1 MPYDFD
7 LFVIGAGSGGVR
19 CARVAASHGARVAVA
34 ESSHWGGTCVNL
46 GCVPKKLMVQAS
58 EYGRW
63 VEDSHGFGWDTQP
76 GHHDWAALIA
86 AKDREISR
94 LNDIYVSM
102 LGNAGVKLFTGHARF
117 EDAHTLSIGP
127 SPLDPDAAPRRIT
140 AQRIVIAVGS
150 TPFVPDIPGIE
161 HAITSDQAFHLPERP
176 ERVCI
181 VGGGYI
187 GVEFAGIFAG
197 LGSSVDLVYRPHQP
211 LRGFDADIRSA
222 LHEAIDLRG
231 IRQHRGNTPTAI
243 TRRGER
249 DFAVTLSHGEP
260 IETDCVFFATGR
272 RPKVAELG
280 LEQAGVRTVAGGRI
294 EVNRH
299 SQTSVEGIYAIGD
312 VTNRLNLTPVA
323 IAEGHILADYLFAD
337 HIREW
342 SFATTPKA
350 VFFSPPVSSVGLTEE
365 EAARQGAVD
374 IYLSRFRPMR
384 NTLGGSPQRTVMKL
398 VVDQESQKVLGAH
411 MLGDDAPE
419 IMQGLAIA
427 VTAGLTKQDWDRTI
441 GIHPTSAEE
450 FVTMRTRTRE
460 TPRTPPGKGA

>member
-1 MPYDFD
+1 MTYDFD

-19 CARVAASHGARVAVA
+19 CARVAASHGARVGVA

-58 EYGRW
+58 EYGADVR
-63 VEDSHGFGWDTQP
+63 DSHGFGWDTQP

-94 LNDIYVSM
+94 LNGIYVSM
-102 LGNAGVKLFTGHARF
+102 LEKAGVRLFTGHARL

-127 SPLDPDAAPRRIT
+127 SALDPDAAPRRVT
-140 AQRIVIAVGS
+140 ARRIVIAVGS

-161 HAITSDQAFHLPERP
+161 HAITSDQAFHLPQRP

-197 LGSSVDLVYRPHQP
+197 LGSTVDLVYRPHQP
-211 LRGFDADIRSA
+211 LRGFDADLRAA

-231 IRQHRGNTPTAI
+231 IRQHRGTTPTAI
-243 TRRGER
+243 ERRAEGGLV
-249 DFAVTLSHGEP
+249 VTLNHGDP
-260 IETDCVFFATGR
+260 IEADCVFFATGR
-272 RPKVAELG
+272 RPKIAQLG
-280 LEQAGVRTVAGGRI
+280 LEDVGVKTVSGGRI
-294 EVNRH
+294 VVDRH

-323 IAEGHILADYLFAD
+323 IAEGHILAEHLFAD
-337 HIREW
+337 SVREW

-350 VFFSPPVSSVGLTEE
+350 VFFSPPVSSVGLSEE
-365 EAARQGAVD
+365 EAARNGALD

-398 VVDQESQKVLGAH
+398 VVDQASQKVLGAH

-441 GIHPTSAEE
+441 GLHPTSAEE

-460 TPRTPPGKGA
+460 TPQTPAG

>member
-63 VEDSHGFGWDTQP
+63 VEDSHGFGWDTQS

-102 LGNAGVKLFTGHARF
+102 LGNAGVELFTGHAHF

-127 SPLDPDAAPRRIT
+127 SSLDPDAAPRRVT

-365 EAARQGAVD
+365 EAAHQGAVD

-384 NTLGGSPQRTVMKL
+384 NTLGGSPQRTLMKL

-460 TPRTPPGKGA
+460 TPHMPPAKGA